1 MHSSHRMFGCEIQ
14 EDGHSNSFWLF
25 GYDGEDH
32 LSLDVKTLSWISAN
46 PVALA
51 TKRRI
56 ERERCYAEY
65 DKAYLEGPCL
75 TFLHRYLEMGGQRFT
90 RRGKVQPVAPI
101 LKSHPI

>member
-1 MHSSHRMFGCEIQ
+1 MFGCEIQ
-14 EDGHSNSFWLF
+14 EDGHSNRFWLF

-32 LSLDVKTLSWISAN
+32 LSLDVETLSWISAN

-51 TKRRI
+51 TKRWM